1 MNPSKAEF
9 MSIGF
14 LWIFY
19 MNVIARYTLGKVLLE
34 IWIQKFYIEYEF
46 FYSLGW
52 VYLSGDIFKN
62 LNDYKSNFV
71 SWAVFQSIF
80 LIWIDIYIY
89 ISILRVFAFVNHG
102 FYKFLKTIPLCKN
115 EITGE
120 RNKVQVRP
128 SKNQSKQLFEKSD
141 YRMFKQYAFTFHSMQ

>member
-1 MNPSKAEF
+1 
-9 MSIGF
+9 
-14 LWIFY
+14 

-89 ISILRVFAFVNHG
+89 IQCSTRIC
-102 FYKFLKTIPLCKN
+102 IC
-115 EITGE
+115 
-120 RNKVQVRP
+120 
-128 SKNQSKQLFEKSD
+128 
-141 YRMFKQYAFTFHSMQ
+141 

>member
-1 MNPSKAEF
+1 MGGLSEY
-9 MSIGF
+9 
-14 LWIFY
+14 IFDLD
-19 MNVIARYTLGKVLLE
+19 R
-34 IWIQKFYIEYEF
+34 
-46 FYSLGW
+46 
-52 VYLSGDIFKN
+52 
-62 LNDYKSNFV
+62 
-71 SWAVFQSIF
+71 
-80 LIWIDIYIY
+80 YIY
-89 ISILRVFAFVNHG
+89 TGVVRVFAFVNHG